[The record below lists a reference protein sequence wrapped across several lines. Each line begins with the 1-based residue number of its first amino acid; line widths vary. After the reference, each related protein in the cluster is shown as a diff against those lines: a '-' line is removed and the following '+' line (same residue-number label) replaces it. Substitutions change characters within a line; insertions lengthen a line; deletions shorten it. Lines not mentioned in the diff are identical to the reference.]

1 MDGNGDISQ
10 QEMKEKILY
19 VYKERKDLHTSL
31 RDLSQ
36 AVGKLD
42 IIFLTIVVTVW
53 LLIILSVFGTVVF
66 QSMLSIGSF
75 LVALSFVLGNS
86 LRTLFEN
93 IVSLFITHP
102 YNSGDLC
109 DIDGT
114 FMIVRE
120 VGLNCGLL
128 VI

>member
-53 LLIILSVFGTVVF
+53 LLIILSIFGTVVF
-66 QSMLSIGSF
+66 QTPVQLWG
-75 LVALSFVLGNS
+75 LV
-86 LRTLFEN
+86 
-93 IVSLFITHP
+93 
-102 YNSGDLC
+102 
-109 DIDGT
+109 
-114 FMIVRE
+114 
-120 VGLNCGLL
+120 
-128 VI
+128 